1 MCCMKRFC
9 IFFIVIFL
17 ATGLAGQNRRTD
29 TRVITEDMR
38 YSVEKPFTTWSLSLG
53 YGSLMM
59 FSDISSSSFIPDYPL
74 RFAPTVIVSKQ
85 LAPSLA
91 IDMQYLHGEMY
102 GESSRSEER
111 RVGKEC
117 RYRWSRYH

>member
-9 IFFIVIFL
+9 IFFIVVFQ

-59 FSDISSSSFIPDYPL
+59 FSDISSSSLIPDYPL
-74 RFAPTVIVSKQ
+74 HFAPTVIVSKQ

-91 IDMQYLHGEMY
+91 IDMQYLH
-102 GESSRSEER
+102 RSEER

-117 RYRWSRYH
+117 R